1 MNYTYIIKCADST
14 LYTGWTND
22 LDKRIKVH
30 NSGKGAKY
38 TKTRRPVKL
47 VYYEEHETKNEAM
60 SREYAIKQLTR
71 REKEL
76 LIQGNG
82 NLCEKRVWIRRSRS
96 ERRSR
101 MNSNSRN
108 K

>member
-1 MNYTYIIKCADST
+1 MQEKSDRLWISGENYMNYTYIIKCADST
-14 LYTGWTND
+14 LYPGWTND
-22 LDKRIKVH
+22 LDKRIKAH

-38 TKTRRPVKL
+38 TKTRTPVKL

-82 NLCEKRVWIRRSRS
+82 NLCEK
-96 ERRSR
+96 ECG
-101 MNSNSRN
+101 
-108 K
+108 